1 MSLHFIKTKPDPDLT
16 QTQAQQPLRLRQ
28 RLLTD
33 ASGYSSL
40 SCYRLYLSME
50 ATNQQLAGRL

>member
-16 QTQAQQPLRLRQ
+16 QTQAQQPL
-28 RLLTD
+28 LTD

-40 SCYRLYLSME
+40 LCYRLYLYME
-50 ATNQQLAGRL
+50 STNQQLADRL